1 MKDKKMDKNVVI
13 KIGGSLLFTEDKEID
28 AVKIQNFCRIFQKI
42 KYSGN
47 LIIVCGGGKV
57 AREYIN
63 AVRSFRKNE
72 ALCDIFGIEL
82 SRINAKL
89 LISAF
94 QDFAYPVVPK
104 SIEELSIAM
113 LFGKFIIM
121 GGLQPGQSTTS
132 VSLEVA
138 EFTSAE
144 ELVILTDVEGIYDKD
159 PKRFDDAKLLKNLTY
174 NELQEIIINSTGT
187 KQAAA
192 GEYRI
197 FDAVSLQI
205 LKRSKLNIRVMSGKN
220 LKEFEKYWK
229 GEEDITCTTITE

>member
-1 MKDKKMDKNVVI
+1 MKDKNIVI
-13 KIGGSLLFTEDKEID
+13 KIGGSLLFTEDNEID
-28 AVKIQNFCRIFQKI
+28 STKIQNFGRIFLKTR
-42 KYSGN
+42 YAGN
-47 LIIVCGGGKV
+47 RIIVCGGGKF
-57 AREYIN
+57 ARKYIN
-63 AVRSFRKNE
+63 AVRTFQKNE
-72 ALCDIFGIEL
+72 ALCDTFGIDL

-94 QDFAYPVVPK
+94 QDLAYPIVPK
-104 SIEELSIAM
+104 SIEELSTAV
-113 LFGKFIIM
+113 LFGKFVIM

-132 VSLEVA
+132 VALEVA
-138 EFTSAE
+138 EFSKAD

-174 NELQEIIINSTGT
+174 HELQEIIITSTGN

-205 LKRSKLNIRVMSGKN
+205 LKRSKLNIRIMSGKN
-220 LKEFEKYWK
+220 LKDFEKYWN
-229 GEEDITCTTITE
+229 GEKDIICTTITERE